1 MKKFLAC
8 LLVFVFVVAGI
19 FATDPT
25 VTGSDDSNGTAR
37 LIVTAHI
44 EEQFPTFALKGKTN
58 IATVTDAIVDGN
70 TYTPEVLAAI
80 TDDSTLTN
88 SEGTTTVAFSIIQTN
103 KAVTTAHYQFG
114 VTITDLVLVKTA
126 DNLISRSV
134 ADALSAA
141 TVNEK
146 FTVTSGYATPA
157 ITAVGTGN
165 TTYTAS
171 GDGTAALTLIYKG
184 VPVHGETTPVEVAT
198 FGGSWDNNEDA
209 KAGDYKA
216 QVTLTVTAV

>member
-1 MKKFLAC
+1 MKKI
-8 LLVFVFVVAGI
+8 FVILMVAFIAVASI
-19 FATDPT
+19 FADPT
-25 VTGSDDSNGTAR
+25 VTGSDASNGTAR
-37 LIVTAHI
+37 LVVTAHI

-58 IATVTDAIVDGN
+58 IAASVDAVVADN
-70 TYTPEVLAAI
+70 DYDPEVLAAI

-88 SEGTTTVAFSIIQTN
+88 STGATTVAFSIIQTN
-103 KAVTTAHYQFG
+103 KAATTAHYQFG
-114 VTITDLVLVKTA
+114 VTITDLVLVETA
-126 DNLISRSV
+126 DGLISRSV

-146 FTVTSGYATPA
+146 FVVTSGYATPA

-198 FGGSWDNNEDA
+198 FGGSWNNNEDA